1 MSNMFNKMLR
11 TLKEE
16 WVTAFEPKGVVL
28 NGYSDVKRHAKSLQH
43 LDEDDLEL
51 LMEYVTQAEISRKT
65 GHDTGARYGV
75 TVEEAI
81 NHQKMLQEI
90 NSTLTVL

>member
-1 MSNMFNKMLR
+1 MNNIFNKVLN

-28 NGYSDVKRHAKSLQH
+28 NRYDDVKRNAKSLQH
-43 LDEDDLEL
+43 LDEEDLEL
-51 LMEYVTQAEISRKT
+51 LMEYVTQAEIARKT